1 MKIIVFSDSH
11 RQSKIM
17 RGVML
22 DRSDAELFVHL
33 GDGNSEFSYLAAE
46 LGVPTFAVRG
56 NCDLFTSGVPDT
68 ATLELGKYRIMLTHG
83 HLFSA
88 KTSLSALI
96 DEGRERR
103 ADLVLFGHTHAP
115 LEKTVEQ
122 DGRYMTLFNPGSIG
136 MSGSYGVVDLTDHGI
151 LCGIADGS
159 KYLR

>member
-22 DRSDAELFVHL
+22 DRTDAELFIHL
-33 GDGNSEFSYLAAE
+33 GDGNSEFSYLASE
-46 LGVPTFAVRG
+46 LGVPSFAVRG
-56 NCDLFTSGVPDT
+56 NCDMFASGVPDT
-68 ATLELGKYRIMLTHG
+68 TTLELGKYRLMLTHG

-96 DEGRERR
+96 DEGRARR
-103 ADLVLFGHTHAP
+103 ADLVLFGHTHTP

-122 DGRYMTLFNPGSIG
+122 DGHYMTLFNPGSVG
-136 MSGSYGVVDLTDHGI
+136 MGGSYGFVELTDCGI
-151 LCGIADGS
+151 LCGTADGS